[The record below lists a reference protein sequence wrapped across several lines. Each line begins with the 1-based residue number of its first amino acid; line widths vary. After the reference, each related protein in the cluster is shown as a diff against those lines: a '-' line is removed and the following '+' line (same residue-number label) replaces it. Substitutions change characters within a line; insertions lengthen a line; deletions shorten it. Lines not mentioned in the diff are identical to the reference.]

1 MGQEESKRPCYIYV
15 GDQIKYEPGYL
26 NELPDR
32 DKKRSSV
39 TVAKKLAD
47 SLESGNKNLSRAFD
61 FQND

>member
-1 MGQEESKRPCYIYV
+1 M
-15 GDQIKYEPGYL
+15 